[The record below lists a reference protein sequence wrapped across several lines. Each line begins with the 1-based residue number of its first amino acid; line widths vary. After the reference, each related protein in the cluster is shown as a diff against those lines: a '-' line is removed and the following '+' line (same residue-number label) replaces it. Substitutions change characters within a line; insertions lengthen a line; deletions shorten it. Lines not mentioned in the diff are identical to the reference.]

1 MWIIYCY
8 CTVSFASM
16 HSLWWCDGRDRIFSK
31 KKSFQ
36 MYAFQL
42 NWKWKISSATVN
54 NFPIKW
60 AAVCRNCEW
69 ERAREKEETK
79 CSLSISHR
87 TVLMVFKM
95 NCIYRL
101 RSIQWIEYSHRERAP
116 CSTLQQDKVIWHL
129 NGIQFTLIEKV
140 FQQLHL
146 WCVCVQMCV
155 CAYSLKTKEC
165 VAAEKCWL
173 EEISIGCVASK
184 GKSVKLPMCATT
196 KNRLLK

>member
-1 MWIIYCY
+1 MSSSSQELR
-8 CTVSFASM
+8 VRASERERRNKM
-16 HSLWWCDGRDRIFSK
+16 LVINKPPHSSHG
-31 KKSFQ
+31 FQ
-36 MYAFQL
+36 NEL
-42 NWKWKISSATVN
+42 HLSA
-54 NFPIKW
+54 
-60 AAVCRNCEW
+60 
-69 ERAREKEETK
+69 
-79 CSLSISHR
+79 SL
-87 TVLMVFKM
+87 
-95 NCIYRL
+95 
-101 RSIQWIEYSHRERAP
+101 YSRCERAP